1 MPVLSCRAVVR
12 RFAVATVA
20 GVLAA
25 TPLVPSPAAQASP
38 GHPSRCSAPSI
49 DQRGDRS
56 ALTVHVVLPVSGC
69 ATRGHRMFTLS
80 ATVAR
85 YDAGEE
91 RRSVLGREERCGP
104 FRSADDVDAGDEA
117 PRSTCELDATSIHDE
132 VDDHTRYDIAVTFP
146 GAAAERT
153 ETLTIFCTDE
163 GDTVICRPERSN

>member
-12 RFAVATVA
+12 RCAVAAVA
-20 GVLAA
+20 GALAA

-38 GHPSRCSAPSI
+38 SHPSRCSTPSI
-49 DQRGDRS
+49 DERADRS

-69 ATRGHRMFTLS
+69 ATREDRVFTLS

-85 YDAGEE
+85 YEPGEE
-91 RRSVLGREERCGP
+91 SRSVLGREERCGP
-104 FRSADDVDAGDEA
+104 FRSADDVDAGADP
-117 PRSTCELDATSIHDE
+117 PRDTCELDATSIHDE

-153 ETLTIFCTDE
+153 ETLTMFCTDE
-163 GDTVICRPERSN
+163 GDTVICRPERNN